1 MTFNNTNSIK
11 KEEKKL
17 TKKDLNGIFWRSMP
31 MEASFNYE
39 RMMSMGFAYTMTGI
53 INKLYDKKEDRKNA
67 IKRHLEFFNCTS
79 ASSPFIAGVLASME
93 EKNANDPEFDPS
105 SINTMKTGLMGPLS
119 GIGDSIFWGSLR
131 IIASG
136 IGVSLAQKGSIL
148 GPILFILIYNLPNL
162 LVRYYG
168 TMWGYKLG
176 TNFVDKMASGL
187 MNSITYAINILGN
200 TVIGAMVASMVV
212 INLPV
217 QLSGGKNPATIQ
229 SLLNSIMPDLLP
241 LAVTFFIAW
250 LLKKKHAKM
259 MWLLLAILAISI
271 LGTFCGFLKP

>member
-79 ASSPFIAGVLASME
+79 ATSPFIAGVLVSME

-187 MNSITYAINILGN
+187 MTTITYAINILGN